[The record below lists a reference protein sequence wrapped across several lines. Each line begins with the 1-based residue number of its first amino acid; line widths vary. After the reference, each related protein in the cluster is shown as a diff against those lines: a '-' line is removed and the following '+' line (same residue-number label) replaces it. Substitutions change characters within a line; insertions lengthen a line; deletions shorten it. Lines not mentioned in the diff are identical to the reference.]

1 MIFHYLFSGKKVP
14 KLPNAIKDM
23 RTNGSKKSDMNT
35 IPSKVLSRYSIDQVI
50 GERNF
55 AVVGRCSDKFK
66 NLDYAL
72 KIIDKSKM
80 AGREHIF
87 DNEVSILR
95 SFDHTNIIRLISEHD
110 TPTELYL
117 IMELVTVRS
126 VK

>member
-1 MIFHYLFSGKKVP
+1 
-14 KLPNAIKDM
+14 
-23 RTNGSKKSDMNT
+23 MNT